1 VSGGSYD
8 YGHLHLADL
17 AEEVQRRAL
26 GKKNWQTR
34 LAFARLL
41 SLCALAAHA
50 LEWVDSGDYAAGD
63 EDAPILAALGSQA
76 ADIASSADKI
86 RRAAEALVPEL
97 AGEEPRG

>member
-1 VSGGSYD
+1 
-8 YGHLHLADL
+8 
-17 AEEVQRRAL
+17 
-26 GKKNWQTR
+26 
-34 LAFARLL
+34 
-41 SLCALAAHA
+41 
-50 LEWVDSGDYAAGD
+50 VDSGDYAAGD